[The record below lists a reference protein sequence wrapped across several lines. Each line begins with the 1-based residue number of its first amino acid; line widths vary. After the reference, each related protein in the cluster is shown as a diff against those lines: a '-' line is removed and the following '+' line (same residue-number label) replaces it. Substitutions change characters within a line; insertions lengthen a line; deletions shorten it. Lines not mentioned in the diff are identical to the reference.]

1 MKIPAD
7 KLQKIDTNKYKA
19 LSEKTYE
26 ETDDDLYKSLWEL
39 NKLVSK
45 EEYEYF
51 LEFLVSLSGPIYL
64 PVYIG
69 VFEEFISCFNEL
81 LSTGLFIDDSDLHL
95 TVKLLKLFNK
105 ITAEKLKK
113 EFALNTKIITNPLNN
128 KFSNYPFFS
137 SLTQPYDDSVPKAS
151 NK

>member
-51 LEFLVSLSGPIYL
+51 LEFLVSLSGHIYL

-69 VFEEFISCFNEL
+69 VLKSLYLVLMSCFQQVYL
-81 LSTGLFIDDSDLHL
+81 LMIVTYI
-95 TVKLLKLFNK
+95 
-105 ITAEKLKK
+105 
-113 EFALNTKIITNPLNN
+113 
-128 KFSNYPFFS
+128 
-137 SLTQPYDDSVPKAS
+137 
-151 NK
+151 